1 MSLHD
6 VFTVLCV
13 IAYIVFVALAIY
25 AVISEWAREK
35 GMSRD
40 TLIKRLRSGWELE
53 RVLNEPVNKS
63 FSRKSVERR
72 MR

>member
-1 MSLHD
+1 MMVQNSNSRHTHMLEYKG
-6 VFTVLCV
+6 TKKN
-13 IAYIVFVALAIY
+13 
-25 AVISEWAREK
+25 ISEWAREK

-40 TLIKRLRSGWELE
+40 TLVKRLRSGWELE

-72 MR
+72 MK